1 MSEKDY
7 DKWLKV
13 FYEDN
18 RCKENYKFPKI
29 INKDNEYF
37 SSVISFMDNLLI
49 DMKKENIKAEFI
61 EIAEEY
67 KGIFKNILDEYY
79 SGNII
84 KAYDLVEKLVK
95 EYKESDILVSNISR
109 SYSFNYH
116 VIEDKEWD
124 EFVFYRARLG
134 REEYNYTKDDLKHT
148 PFNMIS
154 KIGTYR
160 FSIPGQP
167 CLYLGTTTYDCW
179 LEMKKPQNNEFNAGC
194 ILLKKDYV
202 ILNLSI
208 DIGFFT
214 EISKNAT
221 LNILKDLFKLLLISM
236 VTSFCVSEESRS
248 FKSEYIISQ
257 LFTLAC
263 KSNGI
268 DGIAY
273 ISKRVSSNVFGYDI
287 CMNLALFIPY
297 EQGKEYS
304 EITENEMAIGIPVN
318 FAFFDKL
325 YPSITTSTT
334 DRLPYEISPYI
345 KNIGNFEYQV
355 PYRETK
361 FYDFDKYLYKLIK
374 KTI

>member
-1 MSEKDY
+1 M
-7 DKWLKV
+7 
-13 FYEDN
+13 
-18 RCKENYKFPKI
+18 
-29 INKDNEYF
+29 
-37 SSVISFMDNLLI
+37 
-49 DMKKENIKAEFI
+49 DMKKENIKGEFI

-67 KGIFKNILDEYY
+67 KRIFKNILGDYY

-95 EYKESDILVSNISR
+95 EYKENDILFSNISK
-109 SYSFNYH
+109 SYSFNYY
-116 VIEDKEWD
+116 VIENKEWD

-214 EISKNAT
+214 EISKNAS

-236 VTSFCVSEESRS
+236 VTSYCVSEEPRS

-263 KSNGI
+263 KSNEI

-273 ISKRVSSNVFGYDI
+273 ISKRVSSNVFGHDV

-304 EITENEMAIGIPVN
+304 EITENEMTIGIPVN

-325 YPSITTSTT
+325 YPSITCSTI
-334 DRLPYEISPYI
+334 DRLPFELSPYI

-355 PYRETK
+355 PYKETK
-361 FYDFDKYLYKLIK
+361 FYDFDKYLYKLI
-374 KTI
+374 TLNLQFVDIAHIRQ

>member
-1 MSEKDY
+1 MCNKDY
-7 DKWLKV
+7 EKWYNV
-13 FYEDN
+13 FYTDN
-18 RCKENYKFPKI
+18 GRKENYKFPKI
-29 INKDNEYF
+29 INKDNEYY
-37 SSVISFMDNLLI
+37 SSVIGLMDSLLT
-49 DMKKENIKAEFI
+49 DMKEEDINGEFI
-61 EIAEEY
+61 EIAKKY
-67 KGIFKNILDEYY
+67 KSIFKNILDEYY

-84 KAYDLVEKLVK
+84 KAYDLVEKLVN
-95 EYKESDILVSNISR
+95 EYKESDILVSNISK
-109 SYSFNYH
+109 SYSFNYY
-116 VIEDKEWD
+116 VIGNKKWD

-134 REEYNYTKDDLKHT
+134 REEHNYTKDDLKHT

-194 ILLKKDYV
+194 ILLKKDYI

-208 DIGFFT
+208 DVGFFT
-214 EISKNAT
+214 EMSKSIKQ
-221 LNILKDLFKLLLISM
+221 NILKDLFKLLLVSM
-236 VTSFCVSEESRS
+236 VTSYCISEEPRY

-263 KSNGI
+263 KSNEI

-273 ISKRVSSNVFGYDI
+273 ISKRVSSNAFGHDI

-297 EQGKEYS
+297 EHGKEYS
-304 EITENEMAIGIPVN
+304 AITENEMIIGIPVN

-325 YPSITTSTT
+325 YSSITGSII
-334 DRLPYEISPYI
+334 DRLPFERSPYI

-355 PYRETK
+355 PYKKTK
-361 FYDFDKYLYKLIK
+361 FYDFDKYLYKLTK
-374 KTI
+374 NNR